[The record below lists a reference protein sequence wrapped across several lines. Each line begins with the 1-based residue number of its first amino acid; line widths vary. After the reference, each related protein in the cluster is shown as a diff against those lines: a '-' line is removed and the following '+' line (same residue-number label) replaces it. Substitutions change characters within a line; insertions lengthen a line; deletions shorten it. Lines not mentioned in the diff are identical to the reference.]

1 MRMVSFWPICISLG
15 PRFSMN
21 HSKARL
27 AINCGHVVSQDD
39 RKRTWDWEARGKTH
53 LDVRLE

>member
-1 MRMVSFWPICISLG
+1 
-15 PRFSMN
+15 MN

-27 AINCGHVVSQDD
+27 AINCGHVVSKDD